1 MYRLLLFLL
10 FILSISANG
19 QITYDGPESGSILEG
34 LTLNTSDFTSL
45 PQIQQKYTYTIE
57 PQISNN
63 FQEINFSDSSFP
75 EMKYYNLETVE
86 NNFADS
92 VILFSSFEGIP
103 QTNYIPPDDYIAA
116 GPNHLVMVVND
127 LFRIYDKEGN
137 EQKTIS
143 AAEWYSNI
151 VAGAAPVDP
160 KILYDHFD
168 RRWVMVWIYINHTEL
183 RAYYLISVSDD
194 DDPNGKWFNWALP
207 SNVNGSTP
215 SDNWADYEGVGF
227 DDKAIYITSNQF
239 TFSSVYNYVK
249 LRIISKSEIYI
260 NSNPGIV
267 KWKDIWNI
275 TVPGNSNS
283 ASYLRPAR
291 MYDADNNFYLF
302 YLPNAGGNFCGVY
315 KLENATT
322 NPVLTAEAIPVN
334 QFALAP
340 DASQLGGTAL
350 IESGGSALRNEP
362 VFQNNILHAVHSI
375 RNPEKD
381 SLSALHYLAI
391 DLEHNVVRKDIAM
404 GDDKHF
410 FFYPA
415 LAVDIDNNVIISY
428 SRSAANEYVGGFFTV
443 VDGKS
448 GIPTKSI
455 TLVRGNAYYEKDFG
469 TGRNRWGDYSGAWID
484 PLDRKSFWICSEFV
498 ESLNNWGTWIGGIK
512 YEDFIPVSVESDYI
526 ISEFSLSQNY
536 PNPFNPSTRIKYQ
549 IPDVISIPPGRE
561 KNLFISIKV
570 YNVLGRE
577 IATLVNEEKP
587 AGEYEVDFDASKC
600 SSGIY
605 FYKLQSGNFTSV
617 KKMILLK

>member
-75 EMKYYNLETVE
+75 EMKYYNLESVE

-183 RAYYLISVSDD
+183 GAYYLISVSDD

-239 TFSSVYNYVK
+239 SFSSVYNYVK

-291 MYDADNNFYLF
+291 MYDEDNNFYLF

-340 DASQLGGTAL
+340 DASQLGGTTL

-375 RNPEKD
+375 RNPDND
-381 SLSALHYLAI
+381 SLSSLHYLAI
-391 DLEHNVVRKDIAM
+391 DLDHNVVRKDVAM

-484 PLDRKSFWICSEFV
+484 PIDRKSFWICSEYV
-498 ESLNNWGTWIGGIK
+498 ESLNNWGTWIGGIR
-512 YEDFIPVSVESDYI
+512 YEEIVPVNVGSDDI
-526 ISEFSLSQNY
+526 ISEFSISQNY
-536 PNPFNPSTRIKYQ
+536 PNPFNPTTRIKYQ
-549 IPDVISIPPGRE
+549 IPDVISTSG
-561 KNLFISIKV
+561 KHLLISIKV